1 MLRNK
6 HLISLMMALAIAASA
21 AAFGQDV
28 KDYNRRELSNG
39 LIVVTKEIHTAPV
52 VFVSVWY
59 RVGSRNETEGI
70 TGISHAL
77 EHMMFK
83 GTEKFKE
90 AGETDRIVRR
100 IGGVGN
106 AGTGTDYTI
115 YYETVPAGMEKIAL
129 EIEADRMTG
138 ALLRSEDFDT
148 EKTVIME
155 ERKMRNEDSPDGLFW
170 EELSAA
176 AFKVHP
182 YGRPIIGWMNDI
194 EGLNSDKIRKYYKSH
209 YAPNNAIVVVCGD
222 FDSAELNKTID
233 SLYGGLAPDETVG
246 KSAPS
251 QEPPQKVEKRIFY
264 PSEKTNLP
272 KVVYAWHVPTYGDK
286 DSPALEIADSI
297 LSSGRTSRLYKTFVE
312 GGLAGSADATHDTNT
327 DPYLFY
333 VEVELQPGVD
343 TDTAEQK
350 IREEIERLKNEPAS
364 DHELQKAKNRFRA
377 ENIMGLQSISSF
389 GRNLGWFEIT
399 TGNPGFWDV
408 YLSEIEKVTA
418 EDVMRVAKTYFND
431 MNLTVGVLVPAEN
444 TEESQQSGLAGP
456 IKEYAYRGPYNE
468 TLPAVP
474 GEIAEEETI
483 SLESFPPVDFS
494 SRVKR
499 TKLPNGLTIL
509 VYENPAFPVVS
520 LHGIIKGAGSYA
532 DPADKKGLANLTSS
546 MIRRETKN
554 RTMDEINEE
563 LEFVGA
569 NIEFSSGNE
578 TAVFDALSLSE
589 DFSGVVEIMSDMI
602 LNPSFKQ
609 DGLDI
614 EKGIAVADFLA
625 AQKNN
630 RSRAWQAYLETMFP
644 GHPYSNPPGG
654 DEAGLNAVSLA
665 DLAAFHSANFRP
677 DRTIIAISGAVK
689 SEDVVK
695 LLEKNLS
702 SWKAPDDKPF
712 AAAPLPQIAGNEVK
726 KIDMPEKMQDVFF
739 AGFKAPLPS
748 DPDFTAF
755 ELMTDILAGSDLTS
769 MLYGS
774 VREAEGLVY
783 YIYGFDT
790 PKSGAST
797 FQISAGLA
805 PQNIDRALELM
816 RQEISTISAEP
827 LTELVLNDAKSYSVG
842 HLPMTIETNGGIA
855 GTMADFEYYGRPFT
869 DIDNYADSIRN
880 ITADDIMRVAA
891 KYLNPDK
898 FVFAVAGPVNPP
910 AQD

>member
-1 MLRNK
+1 MVLV
-6 HLISLMMALAIAASA
+6 ALFTVSA
-21 AAFGQDV
+21 AAQGTNDF
-28 KDYNRRELSNG
+28 NRRVLDNG
-39 LIVVTKEIHTAPV
+39 LVVITKEIHTAPV

-83 GTEKFKE
+83 GTERFHE

-138 ALLRSEDFDT
+138 ALMRSEDFDT

-194 EGLNSDKIRKYYKSH
+194 KGLNTQKIRKYYKSH

-222 FDSAELNKTID
+222 FDTSKLDASINE
-233 SLYGGLAPDETVG
+233 LYGGLAPDDSVG

-251 QEPPQKVEKRIFY
+251 QEPPQQVRKRIFY

-272 KVVYAWHVPTYGDK
+272 KVVYAWHVPTYPSE

-333 VEVELQPGVD
+333 IEVELQPGVD
-343 TDTAEQK
+343 TEVAEQK

-364 DHELQKAKNRFRA
+364 DYDLQKAKNRFRA
-377 ENIMGLQSISSF
+377 DNIMGLQSISSF

-408 YLSEIEKVTA
+408 YLKKIENVTA
-418 EDVMRVAKTYFND
+418 EDVMRVAKTYFTD
-431 MNLTVGVLVPAEN
+431 TNLTAGVLMPTGQ
-444 TEESQQSGLAGP
+444 TEGDQSRLEGP
-456 IKEYAYRGPYNE
+456 IKEYAYRGEYSGA
-468 TLPAVP
+468 LPQHRAEV
-474 GEIAEEETI
+474 AEEETI

-494 SRVKR
+494 SKVKK
-499 TKLPNGLTIL
+499 TVLENGLTLL

-520 LHGIIKGAGSYA
+520 LHGIVKGAGSYA
-532 DPADKKGLANLTSS
+532 DPADKKGLANLTAS
-546 MIRRETKN
+546 MMRRETKN
-554 RTMDEINEE
+554 RAMDKINEA

-569 NIEFSSGNE
+569 DIEISSGNE
-578 TAVFDALSLSE
+578 TAVFDALSLKE
-589 DFSGVVEIMSDMI
+589 DFSGVLEILADMI
-602 LNPSFKQ
+602 LNPSFSQ
-609 DGLDI
+609 EGLDI
-614 EKGIAVADFLA
+614 EKGIAVSGYLA

-630 RSRAWQAYLETMFP
+630 RNRAWQAYLDAVYP
-644 GHPYSNPPGG
+644 GHPYSNPSGG
-654 DEAGLNAVSLA
+654 TDEGLTAVALN
-665 DLAAFHSANFRP
+665 DLTKFHSANFRP
-677 DRTIIAISGAVK
+677 DRTIIAISG
-689 SEDVVK
+689 DVTNEEIRSLIEKHLAGWKPPDNTPFKVAA
-695 LLEKNLS
+695 LLETMG
-702 SWKAPDDKPF
+702 D
-712 AAAPLPQIAGNEVK
+712 EK
-726 KIDMPEKMQDVFF
+726 KSVDMPEKMQNVFY
-739 AGFKAPLPS
+739 AGFPAPLPS
-748 DPDFTAF
+748 DPDYITFDV
-755 ELMTDILAGSDLTS
+755 MTDIFAGTDLTS
-769 MLYGS
+769 RLYTS
-774 VREAEGLVY
+774 VREKEGLVY
-783 YIYGFDT
+783 YIYGYDA
-790 PKSGAST
+790 PKSAAST

-805 PQNIDRALELM
+805 PQNMARTVELM
-816 RQEISTISAEP
+816 RQEIKSIITEP
-827 LTELVLNDAKSYSVG
+827 LPEQVLNDAKSFAVG

-855 GTMADFEYYGRPFT
+855 GVMADFEYYGRPLT
-869 DIDNYADSIRN
+869 DIDNYAATVRN

-891 KYLNPDK
+891 KYLDPDK
-898 FVFAVAGPVNPP
+898 FIFAVAGPVSGEKSE
-910 AQD
+910 

>member
-1 MLRNK
+1 MFMKR
-6 HLISLMMALAIAASA
+6 HLLALSIALAIATAVS
-21 AAFGQDV
+21 AFGQDV
-28 KDYNRRELSNG
+28 KNYDRRELSNG

-59 RVGSRNETEGI
+59 RVGSRNEAEGI

-138 ALLRSEDFDT
+138 ALMRSEDFET

-155 ERKMRNEDSPDGLFW
+155 ERKMRNEDSADGLFW
-170 EELSAA
+170 EELGAA

-182 YGRPIIGWMNDI
+182 YGRPVIGWMNDI
-194 EGLNSDKIRKYYKSH
+194 AGLNTDKIKKYYKSH

-222 FDSAELNKTID
+222 FDSAALNKTID
-233 SLYGGLAPDETVG
+233 ELYGGLAPDETVG
-246 KSAPS
+246 IIAPS
-251 QEPPQKVEKRIFY
+251 QEPEQKVEKRIFY

-272 KVVYAWHVPTYGDK
+272 KVVYAWHVPTYGDP

-333 VEVELQPGVD
+333 IEVELQPEVD

-350 IREEIERLKNEPAS
+350 IREEIARLQNEPAS
-364 DHELQKAKNRFRA
+364 DYELQKAKNRFRA

-399 TGNPGFWDV
+399 TGNPGYWDE
-408 YLSEIEKVTA
+408 YLAEIEKVTTD
-418 EDVMRVAKTYFND
+418 DVMRVAKKYFID
-431 MNLTVGVLVPAEN
+431 TNLTIGVLVPKEGG
-444 TEESQQSGLAGP
+444 EEPQQSGVAGP
-456 IKEYAYRGPYNE
+456 IKEYAYSGPYNE
-468 TLPAVP
+468 TLGKLP
-474 GEIAEEETI
+474 EIGAEEESV

-499 TKLPNGLTIL
+499 TVMPNGLTVL

-520 LHGIIKGAGSYA
+520 LHGVIKGAGSYA

-554 RTMDEINEE
+554 RTMDEINEA

-578 TAVFDALSLSE
+578 SSVFDALSLSE
-589 DFSGVVEIMSDMI
+589 DFPGVLELLADMI

-609 DGLDI
+609 EGLDI
-614 EKGIAVADFLA
+614 EKGIAISDYLA
-625 AQKNN
+625 GQKNN
-630 RSRAWQAYLETMFP
+630 RSRAWQAYLDAAFP
-644 GHPYSNPPGG
+644 GHPYSNPVGG
-654 DEAGLNAVSLA
+654 TEDGLSATTLDDLA
-665 DLAAFHSANFRP
+665 DFHAANFRP
-677 DRTIIAISGAVK
+677 DRTIVAISGAVK
-689 SEDVVK
+689 NDDIVN
-695 LLEKNLS
+695 LLRKYLS
-702 SWKAPDDKPF
+702 TWQAPDDEPF
-712 AAAPLPQIAGNEVK
+712 VAAPLPVTEGNEVI

-739 AGFKAPLPS
+739 AGFKAPMPS
-748 DPDFTAF
+748 DPDFETF
-755 ELMTDILAGSDLTS
+755 ELMTDVLAGTDLTS
-769 MLYGS
+769 RLYGS
-774 VREAEGLVY
+774 VREKEGLVY
-783 YIYGFDT
+783 YIYGFDA

-805 PQNIDRALELM
+805 PQNLDRALELM
-816 RQEISTISAEP
+816 SKEISTIISEP
-827 LTELVLNDAKSYSVG
+827 LTEQVLNDAKSFSVG
-842 HLPMTIETNGGIA
+842 HLPMTIETNRGIA
-855 GTMADFEYYGRPFT
+855 GTMADFEYYGRSFA
-869 DIDNYADSIRN
+869 DIDNYASAIRN
-880 ITADDIMRVAA
+880 VTADDIMKVAA

-898 FVFAVAGPVNPP
+898 YVFAVAGPVNPP
-910 AQD
+910 ADN